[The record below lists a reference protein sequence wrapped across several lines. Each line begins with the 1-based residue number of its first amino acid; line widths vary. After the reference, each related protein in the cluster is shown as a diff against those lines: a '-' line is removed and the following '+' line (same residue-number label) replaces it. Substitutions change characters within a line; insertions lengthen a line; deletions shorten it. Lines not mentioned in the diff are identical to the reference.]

1 MLLFLEQL
9 FLRLPYSSHAETDVL
24 PYSGNLKIS
33 STSLHLDSTGL
44 RTIQL
49 LFNRVVAV
57 SPIYMYNWTF
67 SVKSVS
73 VSFCGSDGG
82 ELLLYD
88 VYPWTRVDPRLSEI
102 LGIADPKLR
111 LSDLGVAQLDVDDEV
126 LMVDFDE
133 TNDLVVVQNLK
144 SIESIEELEG
154 ILETELVKKKGA
166 VAVSNPKKG
175 EVRD

>member
-1 MLLFLEQL
+1 
-9 FLRLPYSSHAETDVL
+9 
-24 PYSGNLKIS
+24 
-33 STSLHLDSTGL
+33 
-44 RTIQL
+44 
-49 LFNRVVAV
+49 
-57 SPIYMYNWTF
+57 MYF

-133 TNDLVVVQNLK
+133 TTDLVVVQNLK